1 MQDTI
6 VVSERKWSEE
16 VIEMYHAFNVYC
28 KQYTLCESLNNHA
41 CAKSLKALS
50 LIERWDSSFSAM

>member
-1 MQDTI
+1 MQDPI

-16 VIEMYHAFNVYC
+16 VIEMYRAFNVCC
-28 KQYTLCESLNNHA
+28 KQYTLCESLINHA

-50 LIERWDSSFSAM
+50 LIERRDLSFSAM